1 MADKKTLT
9 EALAFLLEGDG
20 MIDRLEADALLD
32 VILSDGKVTDEE
44 KAFLEETLRSA
55 NFDEVGRDK
64 IERFLASYGARA

>member
-32 VILSDGKVTDEE
+32 VILSDGKVTDKE